1 MRAWGNGTD
10 YLAEW
15 SGEGQVEGTTT
26 ACIPVIS
33 IAVKD
38 PNDPVN
44 PSVNE
49 GDRVEFELTSTIARQ
64 NPPLNVNVSVTQQGN
79 FLTGNIPAAIGFG
92 EDSMSEILILET
104 APDGKAGPG
113 GTITATI
120 DSGTGYKVNPA
131 AMQATV
137 AVKNSEVQLR
147 QPQGEV
153 IPAGLQRAY
162 LVWPAVEGS
171 DANTRYSLE
180 VRHTLGSWKATSSG
194 PTVQRD
200 GSGFY
205 EIDLDA
211 FIPHSTMMATKGV
224 GLADHGYYDFRITAS
239 ESTGVKLSNTS
250 NSIRVIDNPLLQ
262 EGGKAYSTASD
273 TARLEWNREISG
285 TNYEIRHRKTSF
297 YTAFGRG
304 ENDHTDPD
312 WAKGGSW
319 PYFGEFF
326 DPETPDHGMDGVE
339 TIDGLE
345 EGEIYGFQIKYD
357 IPPATDIDLTNDRT
371 IHVFSAG
378 DAYVWPSDEPPDGRV
393 ATLFSF
399 GRHASRTFEYVI
411 CHSTFDHP
419 DSPMVDEGPGFGEAP
434 ETSPLRYARE
444 AMKCLA
450 VTTVCRW
457 LLI

>member
-64 NPPLNVNVSVTQQGN
+64 NPPLNVNVSVTQLGN

-137 AVKNSEVQLR
+137 TVRNTEVQLR

-153 IPAGLQRAY
+153 IPAGLRRAY

-180 VRHTLGSWKATSSG
+180 VRHTPRQL
-194 PTVQRD
+194 
-200 GSGFY
+200 
-205 EIDLDA
+205 
-211 FIPHSTMMATKGV
+211 
-224 GLADHGYYDFRITAS
+224 
-239 ESTGVKLSNTS
+239 
-250 NSIRVIDNPLLQ
+250 
-262 EGGKAYSTASD
+262 EGNFKRPNG
-273 TARLEWNREISG
+273 TARREWI
-285 TNYEIRHRKTSF
+285 
-297 YTAFGRG
+297 
-304 ENDHTDPD
+304 
-312 WAKGGSW
+312 
-319 PYFGEFF
+319 
-326 DPETPDHGMDGVE
+326 
-339 TIDGLE
+339 L
-345 EGEIYGFQIKYD
+345 
-357 IPPATDIDLTNDRT
+357 
-371 IHVFSAG
+371 
-378 DAYVWPSDEPPDGRV
+378 
-393 ATLFSF
+393 
-399 GRHASRTFEYVI
+399 
-411 CHSTFDHP
+411 
-419 DSPMVDEGPGFGEAP
+419 
-434 ETSPLRYARE
+434 
-444 AMKCLA
+444 
-450 VTTVCRW
+450 
-457 LLI
+457 